1 MKFRL
6 LTYMFILLFSS
17 TLLASNK
24 IAIILKAKGPVTI
37 EKASNKKKVSA
48 KKGMSLEDGDKIVTG
63 KRAFAAVRFLDDK
76 SLVRV
81 RANSV
86 CSIEGKKKDKKI
98 EKSIFVEIGTFFC
111 DIFKQKGSFKVI
123 TPTSVASIKG
133 TKFWTIHSA
142 NGGSRYVGIEGLVE
156 IKNEKGKALMKK
168 GETAIVESKDSPPL
182 IRLTKKGDL
191 PEDAD
196 DIQGEILEVEFESK
210 DGQQK
215 SLRIEM
221 EKNK

>member
-1 MKFRL
+1 
-6 LTYMFILLFSS
+6 MFILFFASS
-17 TLLASNK
+17 LLASNK
-24 IAIILKAKGPVTI
+24 IAIVLKTKGPVTI

-48 KKGMSLEDGDKIVTG
+48 KVGMSLEDGDKIVTG
-63 KRAFAAVRFLDDK
+63 RRAFVAVRFLDDK

-86 CSIEGKKKDKKI
+86 CSIEGNKKKDKI
-98 EKSIFVEIGTFFC
+98 EKSIWVEVGTFFC

-133 TKFWTIHSA
+133 TKFWTMHSA
-142 NGGSRYVGIEGLVE
+142 TGGTRYVGIEGLVE
-156 IKNEKGKALMKK
+156 IKNNKGKALMKK
-168 GETAIVESKDSPPL
+168 GETAIVESKDSPPI

-191 PEDAD
+191 PEDAE
-196 DIQGEILEVEFESK
+196 DIQGKVLEIEFESK

-215 SLRIEM
+215 NLRIEL